1 MGFGVSSSDDAE
13 HCSNIVPGKGGGQRG
28 TRTPDT
34 LGVSEVL

>member
-1 MGFGVSSSDDAE
+1 MPEGVMTYGCDKE
-13 HCSNIVPGKGGGQRG
+13 EFGGQRG

>member
-1 MGFGVSSSDDAE
+1 MMLRADPSFVLQ
-13 HCSNIVPGKGGGQRG
+13 GKGGGQRG